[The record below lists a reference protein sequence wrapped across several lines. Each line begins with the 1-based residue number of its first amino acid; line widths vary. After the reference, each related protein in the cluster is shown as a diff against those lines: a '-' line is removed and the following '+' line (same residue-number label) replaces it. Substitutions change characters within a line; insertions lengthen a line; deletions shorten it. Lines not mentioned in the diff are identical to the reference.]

1 MVVHVKVMLTVR
13 DHKMPTFSLPTPRA
27 AQRSALDWPVAVYS
41 GKRHVLLVKVVI
53 RPVNAKSQK
62 HALTTS
68 KIVLCVGRAWWGV
81 PNCAKSVQILA
92 LRT

>member
-1 MVVHVKVMLTVR
+1 MHAKVMLIVR
-13 DHKMPTFSLPTPRA
+13 DYNMPTFSLPTLRA
-27 AQRSALDWPVAVYS
+27 AQRSALDWPVAVYL

-68 KIVLCVGRAWWGV
+68 KIVLYVGRAWWGV
-81 PNCAKSVQILA
+81 PNCAKNVQIQV
-92 LRT
+92 LRI